1 MLTVPPLRERTND
14 ALLLAH
20 YFLNRFAASLG
31 RPVRG
36 FTKDAAAAIAAN
48 PWPGNV
54 RELENTV
61 KRAVIMCETKLIELH
76 DLDVK
81 PAEAETAGLVTL
93 KQARE
98 RAEREMIQR
107 ALVETQ
113 SNISLAAKL
122 LGVSRPTLYDLMK
135 EYELK

>member
-1 MLTVPPLRERTND
+1 
-14 ALLLAH
+14 
-20 YFLNRFAASLG
+20 
-31 RPVRG
+31 VRG
-36 FTKDAAAAIAAN
+36 FSKEAAAAIAGHG
-48 PWPGNV
+48 WPGNV

-61 KRAVIMCETKLIELH
+61 KRAVIMTEGKQIDLQDLEIKPSELNS
-76 DLDVK
+76 
-81 PAEAETAGLVTL
+81 GSLVTL

-98 RAEREMIQR
+98 RAERDMIQR

-135 EYELK
+135 DYDLK